1 MRSMDPQLTD
11 LIHLFDLE
19 KLEENIFRG
28 ESQDIGTPQ
37 VFGGQV
43 LSQALYAASQTVAE
57 KRSVHS
63 LHAYFLR
70 PGDVN
75 APIVYQVDHSL
86 DGRSFSN
93 RRIIAVQ
100 HGKQIFNMT
109 ASFQVEEQGL
119 AHQAVMPDL
128 PGPDGIPDFQ
138 DLRQAE
144 IEKYPEKVQRFLKH
158 RHPFFVRVVPRD
170 DGGEKQLE
178 PVKYVWMKSIEMLDD
193 DPGLHQRL
201 LAYISD
207 YQLLSTATLPHGD
220 VNLLRGNL
228 QMASIDHAMWFHRPC
243 RVDEWLLFSYDS
255 PSASGARGLAR
266 GQIFNQAGVLLASTA
281 QEGLIRPR

>member
-1 MRSMDPQLTD
+1 MDPQLVD
-11 LIHLFDLE
+11 LIRLFDLE
-19 KLEENIFRG
+19 KLEENIFKG

-75 APIVYQVDHSL
+75 ASIVYQVDHAL

-109 ASFQVEEQGL
+109 ASFQIHEKGL
-119 AHQAVMPDL
+119 AHHATMPHV

-138 DLRQAE
+138 DIRQEE
-144 IEKYPEKVQRFLKH
+144 IEKYPETIQRLLRH
-158 RHPFFVRVVPRD
+158 RHPFFVRIVPGE
-170 DGGEKQLE
+170 DGGGQQLE
-178 PVKYVWMKSIEMLDD
+178 SVKYFWMKSIEALDD

-201 LAYISD
+201 LAYMSD
-207 YQLLSTATLPHGD
+207 YQLLATATLLHGD
-220 VNLLRGNL
+220 VSVMRGNL

-243 RVDEWLLFSYDS
+243 RVDEWLLFSNDS
-255 PSASGARGLAR
+255 PSASGARGFAR
-266 GQIFNQAGVLLASTA
+266 GQIFDQAGVLLASTA
-281 QEGLIRPR
+281 QEGLIRPRN